1 VRRIV
6 VKLFIVALIAIVIAL
21 IYYRRANSGSR
32 LNVEP
37 NAAREIEKA
46 KGR

>member
-6 VKLFIVALIAIVIAL
+6 VKLFIAGLIVMAIAL
-21 IYYRRANSGSR
+21 VFYRRVNSRSR

>member
-6 VKLFIVALIAIVIAL
+6 FWLFIAAVIVVAL
-21 IYYRRANSGSR
+21 IYYRRENSGNG
-32 LNVEP
+32 LNVDP

-46 KGR
+46 KRR

>member
-6 VKLFIVALIAIVIAL
+6 LWVCIAALIVSAA
-21 IYYRRANSGSR
+21 IYYVREHSTSG

-37 NAAREIEKA
+37 GAAREIEKA
-46 KGR
+46 KRH

>member
-6 VKLFIVALIAIVIAL
+6 LWLFIAAIIVVAL
-21 IYYRRANSGSR
+21 IYYRRANSGSDF
-32 LNVEP
+32 NVDP

-46 KGR
+46 KRR

>member
-6 VKLFIVALIAIVIAL
+6 LWLFIAAMIIMALL
-21 IYYRRANSGSR
+21 YWRENSGSG
-32 LNVEP
+32 LNVDP

-46 KGR
+46 KRR

>member
-6 VKLFIVALIAIVIAL
+6 LWLFIAALVVVAL
-21 IYYRRANSGSR
+21 IYYSRENSGR
-32 LNVEP
+32 GLNVEP

>member
-6 VKLFIVALIAIVIAL
+6 LWLFIAALIVIGL
-21 IYYRRANSGSR
+21 VYYGRENSGSG
-32 LNVEP
+32 LNVDP

-46 KGR
+46 KRR